1 VRTQVCTRRAGGKVK
16 RKGDEEGSLSIT
28 APVGPR
34 VGGCSRRAPARAR
47 SLCRACPG
55 MYIYNQ
61 GPETRETDGAGTLK
75 ARAPPAPPRARSLP
89 QKITVTIAVKAP
101 VHWASFQVD

>member
-1 VRTQVCTRRAGGKVK
+1 MLEAGACASSEPL
-16 RKGDEEGSLSIT
+16 D
-28 APVGPR
+28 
-34 VGGCSRRAPARAR
+34 
-47 SLCRACPG
+47 RACPG